1 MIARLFHALDGQ
13 FECLSGNCCGCGGGG
28 VIVWTDIVVAM
39 FIVEVVG
46 EVEEALEVG
55 FRVGVVAGD
64 VRLEIEGW

>member
-1 MIARLFHALDGQ
+1 MIARLFHAVDGQ
-13 FECLSGNCCGCGGGG
+13 FECLSGNCCGCGGG